1 MIRFRNVVKRFG
13 EKTILKGVSFD
24 LLEGEILFILGTSG
38 TGKSVLLKNIVG
50 LLRPDEGEIFIDNQ
64 EVSKLTEEEYSPIR
78 KKCGMVFQH
87 PALFD
92 SLTVFDN
99 IAFGLR
105 KHYKMPE
112 QEIKLKVRRALA
124 MVNLSG
130 IENKFPSEISYGMQ
144 KRVSLART
152 VAIVPKVL
160 LFDEPTTGLDPIT
173 TNAVNNLIQDLS
185 RTLGA
190 TSIVVS
196 HDMACALAIAD
207 RIIVLD
213 KGQIVDQGT
222 PKELLRSKVPLV
234 EDFLL
239 EVKNDKPSDI

>member
-1 MIRFRNVVKRFG
+1 MIRFENVVKKFG
-13 EKTILKGVSFD
+13 ERTILKGISFE
-24 LLEGEILFILGTSG
+24 LKAGEILFILGTSG

-50 LLRPDEGEIFIDNQ
+50 LMKPEEGKIFIGKDDITQ
-64 EVSKLTEEEYSPIR
+64 FTELQFSAVR

-92 SLTVFDN
+92 SMTIYENV
-99 IAFGLR
+99 AFGLR
-105 KHYKMPE
+105 KHYQLTE
-112 QEIKLKVRRALA
+112 TEIRVKVRRALSL
-124 MVNLSG
+124 VNLSG
-130 IENKFPSEISYGMQ
+130 IENKYPAEISYGMQ

-152 VAIVPKVL
+152 VAIVPTIL

-173 TNAVNNLIQDLS
+173 TNAVNALIKDLS
-185 RTLGA
+185 QNLGA

-196 HDMACALAIAD
+196 HDMACALAIAN

-213 KGQIVDQGT
+213 KGEIIAQGT

-234 EDFLL
+234 MDFLL
-239 EVKNDKPSDI
+239 EVKNAEANI

>member
-1 MIRFRNVVKRFG
+1 MIHFRNVVKRFG
-13 EKTILKGVSFD
+13 DRTILKGISFN
-24 LLEGEILFILGTSG
+24 LNEGEILFILGTSG
-38 TGKSVLLKNIVG
+38 TGKSVLLKSIVG
-50 LLRPDEGEIFIDNQ
+50 LLRPDEGEIYVDKQ
-64 EVSKLTEEEYSPIR
+64 EVTKLSEAEYSFVR

-92 SLTVFDN
+92 SLTVYDN
-99 IAFGLR
+99 VAFGLR
-105 KHYKMPE
+105 KHFKMSDA
-112 QEIKLKVRRALA
+112 EIKIKVRRALT
-124 MVNLSG
+124 MVNLTG
-130 IENKFPSEISYGMQ
+130 VEHKYPGEISYGMQ

-173 TNAVNNLIQDLS
+173 TNAVNDLIQELS

-207 RIIVLD
+207 KIIVLD
-213 KGQIVDQGT
+213 KGEIVAQGT
-222 PKELLRSKVPLV
+222 PQDMLQSKVPLV
-234 EDFLL
+234 EDFLA
-239 EVKNDKPSDI
+239 EVKNGSHQF